1 MSLEGVQLHKE
12 LCFTATRS
20 SLGYLHY
27 KIRFGTVA
35 VCRVLMELHS
45 ILVTDCLITFL
56 VHTKTVQEFPDPSF
70 RALVMQYIQRCGKGR
85 VWVRD

>member
-1 MSLEGVQLHKE
+1 
-12 LCFTATRS
+12 
-20 SLGYLHY
+20 
-27 KIRFGTVA
+27 
-35 VCRVLMELHS
+35 MELHS

-85 VWVRD
+85 VWVRDYSSGCLVARESQRGGQPLPAGLWSHFLNITRLQSSEV